1 MKNKPPRIFFENASM
16 LSDVYNL
23 EKCNADQCKTMGRP
37 YYLISTQTILNTTLL
52 FTSFCNIKTLAFNGL
67 GRRELEQKPQFTGD
81 LKLYKQDFMKT
92 VHKWQIIYINLF
104 KFHVCIFPLQV
115 LFWNTVFNL
124 SISYSG
130 HVLTLFIS

>member
-1 MKNKPPRIFFENASM
+1 MITNRSQSHLWAKLTNTVLSDHGGQLIYITDHSLTNEKQTTKDFFEYSSM

-67 GRRELEQKPQFTGD
+67 GRRELG
-81 LKLYKQDFMKT
+81 
-92 VHKWQIIYINLF
+92 
-104 KFHVCIFPLQV
+104 
-115 LFWNTVFNL
+115 
-124 SISYSG
+124 
-130 HVLTLFIS
+130 